1 MDFRFIFN
9 LPKRILCIGNQPPTT
24 PLTRPDF
31 IIDQEPSRMCKYKR
45 SDHMNLSIEFLMITK
60 HIFYNHIVK
69 RSWPRG
75 QADIHKIKLF
85 YHTIMI
91 LSYSD
96 TSIWFI
102 VSYLSTIIKFME
114 GKKRFFSCSKWPET
128 TFTENLSIYIHI
140 TEYSQ
145 PLPPSCLSYN
155 KLYNN
160 TNVIQTIQT
169 QFPDD
174 LKGVLK
180 IK

>member
-31 IIDQEPSRMCKYKR
+31 IIDQEPSRMCKYKL

-114 GKKRFFSCSKWPET
+114 RKGSSRVQNDQRRPLRKIWVYIYILPNTHNHYHLHTC
-128 TFTENLSIYIHI
+128 LSINYI
-140 TEYSQ
+140 
-145 PLPPSCLSYN
+145 
-155 KLYNN
+155 
-160 TNVIQTIQT
+160 TIQM
-169 QFPDD
+169 QYKQYRPNF
-174 LKGVLK
+174 LM
-180 IK
+180 I